1 LSRCTPS
8 TSGLAVNVGLFLL
21 AGQLPGMTE
30 GGAIA
35 AAVEAALAAERTG
48 LASVWI
54 AEHHFISYG
63 VCPSAIAF
71 AANVLGRTD
80 RITVGT
86 AVCMLSN
93 RHPVALA
100 EETALLDHLS
110 GGRFHLGVGRGGPWV
125 DLEVF
130 GTGLARYEQGFGE
143 SLDLL
148 LTSLE
153 RGSVAADGERG
164 GFFHFREVSVVPR
177 PSTSPRPPVAV
188 AATSTGTV
196 EQAAARG
203 LPLILGMHATDEEK
217 AALVAHYASVAARC
231 GQDPDRAEHMAVA
244 VCHIADSRAEAV
256 RELRATMPTW
266 IDRGVGQYI
275 SLRPGPQPRRDA
287 GAYVEHLLAIHPVG
301 TPEYCAER
309 LAASVDGTGIRHV
322 LLMVEGTGE
331 LRRTVETIELVGSE
345 VVPRLRSSA
354 LSTG

>member
-1 LSRCTPS
+1 VKL
-8 TSGLAVNVGLFLL
+8 GLFLL
-21 AGQLPGMTE
+21 AGQLPGMTQ
-30 GGAIA
+30 GGALA

-48 LASVWI
+48 LASAWI

-71 AANVLGRTD
+71 AANILGQTN
-80 RITVGT
+80 RITAGT

-110 GGRFHLGVGRGGPWV
+110 GGRFDLGVGRGGPWV

-148 LTSLE
+148 LASLE
-153 RGSVAADGERG
+153 RGSVAADGEGG
-164 GFFHFREVSVVPR
+164 GFFRFREVRVVPR

-196 EQAAARG
+196 ELAAARG

-217 AALVAHYASVAARC
+217 AALLADYTSVAARS
-231 GQDPDRAEHMAVA
+231 GHDPDRAEHMAVA
-244 VCHIADSRAEAV
+244 VCHIAESRAGAV
-256 RELRATMPTW
+256 GELRATMPAW
-266 IDRGVGQYI
+266 IDQGVGQYV
-275 SLRPGPQPRRDA
+275 SLRPSRHSRRDA

-309 LAASVDGTGIRHV
+309 LTATVNRTGIRNI
-322 LLMVEGTGE
+322 LLMVEGTGD
-331 LRRTVETIELVGSE
+331 LRRTLETIERVGSE
-345 VVPRLRSSA
+345 VVPQLGS
-354 LSTG
+354 

>member
-1 LSRCTPS
+1 LSRCAPS
-8 TSGLAVNVGLFLL
+8 ALGPAVNVGLFLL

-30 GGAIA
+30 GGALA

-48 LASVWI
+48 LASAWT

-80 RITVGT
+80 RIVVGT

-153 RGSVAADGERG
+153 RGSVAADVERG
-164 GFFHFREVSVVPR
+164 GFFCFREVSVVPR

-217 AALVAHYASVAARC
+217 AALIAHYASVAARC
-231 GQDPDRAEHMAVA
+231 GHDPSRAEHIAVA
-244 VCHIADSRAEAV
+244 VCHIADSRAEAA

-266 IDRGVGQYI
+266 IDRGVGQYV
-275 SLRPGPQPRRDA
+275 SLRPGPQPRRDSA
-287 GAYVEHLLAIHPVG
+287 AYVEHLLAIHPVG

-309 LAASVDGTGIRHV
+309 LAASVDRTGIRHI
-322 LLMVEGTGE
+322 LLMVEGTGQ
-331 LRRTVETIELVGSE
+331 LRRTVETIERVGAE
-345 VVPRLRSSA
+345 VVPRLCPSPS
-354 LSTG
+354 STG